1 MSYCISPW
9 IPIVVVSFVLIKYV
23 LSCFDRVK
31 FIWVLKFFF
40 GKKSKSVFTYRSMI
54 EYSSQDSSVK
64 QIRMFEEPKPWSF
77 FGA

>member
-1 MSYCISPW
+1 MNYCVPPW

-23 LSCFDRVK
+23 LSCFDRVES
-31 FIWVLKFFF
+31 IWVLKFFF

-64 QIRMFEEPKPWSF
+64 QIRMFKEPKPWSF